1 MFNNLLIAN
10 RGEIACRVVASARR
24 LGVRTTAVY
33 SDADAQARHVALADE
48 AHNIGP
54 AAAAQSYLVGDKIIA
69 AAKEAG
75 ADAVHPGYGFLS
87 ENAAFAEACSDA
99 GITFVGPPPD
109 AIRAM
114 GEKHAA
120 KVMMTAADVPVVPG
134 YHGDDQDENLLAKAA
149 ADIGYPVLIKAT
161 SGGGGKGMRRV
172 DGAEE
177 FADALAGAQREG
189 KAAFGDDRVLIE
201 KYIEKPRHIE
211 VQVFAD
217 GRGNAVYLFER
228 DCSLQRRHQKV
239 VEEAPAPGISEDM
252 RRAMGEAAV
261 KAALAISYE
270 GAGTV
275 EFIVDVANGLDGAPF
290 YFMEMNTRL
299 QVEHPVTEMIT
310 GVDLVEWQLRV
321 AAGESLPLKQEDLEI
336 TGHAFEVRLY
346 AENPARDFLPATGVL
361 SRLRFAEEGTH
372 VRIDTGVIEGDAV
385 TPHYDPMIAKLVVWD
400 EDRPRALQR
409 LRLALAETEVVGVT
423 TNLAFL
429 GRIAVNEDFA
439 AADLDTGFIERHSA
453 QLLPEEGPTPD
464 HTLALATLAV
474 LLERRREAE
483 LAAWSSSDA
492 TSPWHGVDNWR
503 LNDEAHDEIR
513 FIDGGGEVH
522 VTVHARGDVYAF
534 DLPEGTI
541 TVGGEFDEDDRIV
554 ANLDGVRVVRS
565 IIRDDDAV
573 TVIDKG
579 ATYRLERYD
588 PLKAREIGDTGG
600 AGVVAPL
607 PGKVIA
613 VLMEEGAEVEK
624 GSALMIVEAMKM
636 EHTIS
641 APAAGRIAAVR
652 YAQGDTVEEG
662 AVLIDFEAVE
672 T

>member
-10 RGEIACRVVASARR
+10 RGEIACRVISSAHR

-33 SDADAQARHVALADE
+33 SDADVQARHVTLADE
-48 AHNIGP
+48 ARHIGP
-54 AAAAQSYLVGDKIIA
+54 AAAAESYLVGDKIIVA
-69 AAKEAG
+69 AEEAG
-75 ADAVHPGYGFLS
+75 ADAIHPGYGFLS
-87 ENAAFAEACSDA
+87 ENAAFAEACAAA

-120 KVMMTAADVPVVPG
+120 KAMMSEAGVPVVPG
-134 YHGDDQDENLLAKAA
+134 YHGDDQDEAVLSKAA
-149 ADIGYPVLIKAT
+149 EEIGYPVLIKAT

-172 DGAEE
+172 DAAGE

-217 GRGNAVYLFER
+217 RHGNAVYLFER

-239 VEEAPAPGISEDM
+239 VEEAPAPGISAAM
-252 RRAMGEAAV
+252 RGAMGEAAV
-261 KAALAISYE
+261 KAALAINYE

-275 EFIVDVANGLDGAPF
+275 EFIVDVADGLDGAPF

-310 GVDLVEWQLRV
+310 GVDLVEWQLRI
-321 AAGESLPLKQEDLEI
+321 ADGEALPLRQEDLEI

-361 SRLRFAEEGTH
+361 NRLRFAEEGTH

-400 EDRPRALQR
+400 DDRPRALQR
-409 LRLALAETEVVGVT
+409 LRHALADTEVVGVT
-423 TNLAFL
+423 TNLSFL

-464 HTLALATLAV
+464 RTLALAALAV
-474 LLERRREAE
+474 LLERQGEAE
-483 LAAWSSSDA
+483 LGAWSSSDG
-492 TSPWHGVDNWR
+492 TSPWHNVDSWR

-513 FIDGGGEVH
+513 FVNGGVEVS
-522 VTVHARGDVYAF
+522 VTVHARADGYVF
-534 DLPEGTI
+534 DFPAGPMK
-541 TVGGEFDEDDRIV
+541 VSGEFDEDDRIV
-554 ANLDGVRVVRS
+554 ANLDGVRVVKT
-565 IIRDDDAV
+565 IIRGDDAV

-579 ATYRLERYD
+579 AAYRLERYD
-588 PLKAREIGDTGG
+588 PLKASDVGDAGDTG
-600 AGVVAPL
+600 VIAPL

-613 VLMEEGAEVEK
+613 ILTEEGAEVEK
-624 GSALMIVEAMKM
+624 GSPLMIVEAMKM

-652 YAQGDTVEEG
+652 YAHGDSVDEG
-662 AVLIDFEAVE
+662 AVLIDFEAAE
-672 T
+672 A